1 MEKETSYIVN
11 SQVTV
16 YIKNLDFDVYF
27 NLLRYLNRLGAS
39 TNFTSVKYLT
49 SNLEINELNSDE
61 GGMENNR

>member
-16 YIKNLDFDVYF
+16 YIKNLDFDAYF